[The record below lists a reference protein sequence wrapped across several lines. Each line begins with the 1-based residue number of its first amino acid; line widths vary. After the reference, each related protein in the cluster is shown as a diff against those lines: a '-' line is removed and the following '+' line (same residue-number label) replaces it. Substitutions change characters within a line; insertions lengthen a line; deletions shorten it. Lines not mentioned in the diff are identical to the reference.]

1 MFSAFFGHYLLNKG
15 IVTRDQ
21 LTQVLETQ
29 KTTRLKLGI
38 LAINSKYMTSSEVD
52 KVHQLQETIDR
63 RFGEIAI
70 MKGYLSDEQLSDL
83 LNQQKSEHLIL
94 AQALIDEGIMDLAK
108 FEEEITLYKLA
119 YGLDDEQF
127 DAIKKGD
134 IRVVMTAFLAFEKS
148 GMSEFYID
156 FVTLFVKNII
166 RFIDTNV
173 YVDRVEKVDS
183 IIYKHLFTQKISGA
197 AKIFTAYS
205 GDDKAILDIAS
216 QNAGEVFDKFGDY
229 PLDSACEFLNMA
241 NGLFIVNQSDEG
253 VDLSLGIQ
261 KYVENASIKPNEPMY
276 RIPIHISTGTI
287 YLHVGVS

>member
-15 IVTRDQ
+15 IVSKDQ
-21 LTQVLETQ
+21 LAMVLENQ
-29 KTTRLKLGI
+29 KNTRLKLGV
-38 LAINSKYMTSSEVD
+38 LAINSKFMTSSEVD
-52 KVHQLQETIDR
+52 KVHQLQETVDR

-70 MKGYLSDEQLSDL
+70 MKGYLTDEQLAEL

-94 AQALIDEGIMDLAK
+94 AQTLIDEGIMTMAA

-119 YGLDDEQF
+119 YGLDDDQF
-127 DAIKKGD
+127 EAIKNGD
-134 IRVVMTAFLAFEKS
+134 IKVVMTAFLAFEKT

-166 RFIDTNV
+166 RFIDRNV

-183 IIYKHLFTQKISGA
+183 IIYTHLFTQKISGA

-205 GDDKAILDIAS
+205 GDDKAVLDIAS
-216 QNAGEVFDKFGDY
+216 QNAGEVFTKFGDY
-229 PLDSACEFLNMA
+229 PIDSACEFLNMA

-253 VDLSLGIQ
+253 TDLSLGIQ
-261 KYVENASIKPNEPMY
+261 KYVSNASIKPNEPMY

-287 YLHVGVS
+287 YLHVGVA